1 MRNPEDLAV
10 YRLSL
15 EVADEIYDAVSGF
28 PDQERYGLTSQ
39 MSRAAVSVFSNLAEG
54 CSRSSQRDFARFVEM
69 SLGSAMELRAQL
81 RFASKRGWMGSL
93 EEAEK
98 AQRRVE
104 KLVQSIIRFQKGL
117 V

>member
-10 YRLSL
+10 YRLSV
-15 EVADEIYDAVSGF
+15 EVAAETYQVVRGF

-69 SLGSAMELRAQL
+69 ALGSAMELRAQL
-81 RFASKRGWMGSL
+81 RFAVKLGWVV
-93 EEAEK
+93 EEGDGTAY
-98 AQRRVE
+98 QRSVE
-104 KLVQSIIRFQKGL
+104 QMVQTLIRFQKGL
-117 V
+117 K